1 MALGPPDFQGS
12 PGAHRTPRDVRCS
25 SSRRTLPPAE
35 PSAPTA
41 APPGLAPQV
50 LQRPPRPPTHRGSA
64 LAPTAGYRSRA

>member
-25 SSRRTLPPAE
+25 SGRRTLPPGRAICTDGR
-35 PSAPTA
+35 SA
-41 APPGLAPQV
+41 GLAPRV
-50 LQRPPRPPTHRGSA
+50 LQRPPRPPTHRGPA